1 MGKGCGM
8 SQTTPRPDLLD
19 DVPTRARVDRSLALL
34 REGYRFVDR
43 RRREGDG
50 PTPSDRAVELRLL
63 GQRTVLLGGR
73 DAVRFFYD
81 QTLFRRRDAIPR
93 PLANTLF
100 GKGAVH
106 VHDGEAHLHRKAMF
120 MRLLSTEQAVRVGAI
135 TDELWR
141 VAVQR
146 WRSEGRVVLFD
157 EAVRVI
163 GVGICRWAGL
173 PLTPDNAPR
182 RVRDLE
188 RIVDGFG
195 SVGLP
200 HAQARLARKRSE
212 HWVKGVVADVRA
224 GRLVAPPGSA
234 LDVVTSF
241 TDLDGR
247 PLDDRTAAVELLNMV
262 RPSVA
267 VAWFVAFSGLALHEN
282 PSWRARLAAGTGED
296 LDRDLEAFAHEV
308 RRLYP
313 FAPVVGA
320 RAARDLTWRGHSV
333 PEGRLVL
340 LDLHGMNHDPHV
352 WPDPDRF
359 DPGRFVG
366 RQPDAFTY
374 VPQGGA
380 DPHTGHRCAG
390 ERVTVELLKS
400 AVRALVGVRWDVPE
414 QDLTYPLS
422 RTPTRPRS
430 GVVLQVPPG

>member
-1 MGKGCGM
+1 M

-19 DVPTRARVDRSLALL
+19 DVPDRARVDRSLALL

-73 DAVRFFYD
+73 DAVKFFYD

-120 MRLLSTEQAVRVGAI
+120 MRLLSTEQSRRVGAI

-141 VAVQR
+141 AAVDR
-146 WRSEGRVVLFD
+146 WVDGGRVVLFD

-173 PLTPDNAPR
+173 PLTPQDAPR

-200 HAQARLARKRSE
+200 HARARLARKRSE
-212 HWVKGVVADVRA
+212 HWVKAVVADVRA
-224 GRLVAPPGSA
+224 GRRSAPPGSA
-234 LDVVTSF
+234 LDVVRSF
-241 TDLDGR
+241 RDVDGR
-247 PLDDRTAAVELLNMV
+247 LLDDRTAAVELLNMV

-267 VAWFVAFSGLALHEN
+267 TAWFVAFSALALHEN
-282 PSWRARLAAGTGED
+282 PRWRERLASGWGED
-296 LDRDLEAFAHEV
+296 RDRDLEAFAHEV

-320 RAARDLTWRGHSV
+320 RAAQDITWRGHEL

-340 LDLHGMNHDPHV
+340 LDLHGMNHDPHL

-359 DPGRFVG
+359 SPERFVG
-366 RQPDAFTY
+366 RQPDAYAF

-400 AVRALVGVRWDVPE
+400 AVKALTHVRYEVPE
-414 QDLTYPLS
+414 QDLTFPLS
-422 RTPTRPRS
+422 RIPTRPRS
-430 GVVLQVPPG
+430 GVVLENVSRRPQG